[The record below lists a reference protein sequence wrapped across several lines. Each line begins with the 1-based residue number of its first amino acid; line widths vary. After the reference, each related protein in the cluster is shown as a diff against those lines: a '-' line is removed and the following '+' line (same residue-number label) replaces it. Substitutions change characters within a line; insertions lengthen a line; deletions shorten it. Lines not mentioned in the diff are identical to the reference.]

1 MHLALGSVAGRPVF
15 NHFSY
20 NMFNV
25 TAWTRGGPGPYD
37 NEVKRSL
44 DVTRSRR
51 WRTTVGVGCGV
62 QYVLIRSM
70 DSERTILPVFGVYGK
85 HVRVGQSTFVS
96 VNIIESTTTLF
107 PEASV
112 VRKEGN
118 AKGWPAGATTD

>member
-1 MHLALGSVAGRPVF
+1 
-15 NHFSY
+15 
-20 NMFNV
+20 
-25 TAWTRGGPGPYD
+25 
-37 NEVKRSL
+37 
-44 DVTRSRR
+44 
-51 WRTTVGVGCGV
+51 
-62 QYVLIRSM
+62 M

-85 HVRVGQSTFVS
+85 HVRVGQSTFCRDS